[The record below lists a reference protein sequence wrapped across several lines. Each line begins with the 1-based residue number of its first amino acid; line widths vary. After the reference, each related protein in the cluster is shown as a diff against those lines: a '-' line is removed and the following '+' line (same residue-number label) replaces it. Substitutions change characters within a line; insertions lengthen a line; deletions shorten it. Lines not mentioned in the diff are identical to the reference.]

1 MIYNIFSLQGQVEA
15 NFKSASFLLYFF
27 MSRYMK
33 KVIDEAM
40 RCATL
45 AAFAARYSECDII
58 VGGHVIPKHV
68 SKLNDC

>member
-1 MIYNIFSLQGQVEA
+1 
-15 NFKSASFLLYFF
+15 

-45 AAFAARYSECDII
+45 VAFAARYSECDII